1 MVPRFITPDSL
12 LAIWINHSI
21 RYPAWQLQDLYKLLV
36 QAALG
41 SEHAVSD
48 PPSAQRWLE
57 RELGEMGAGP
67 DEPIFDPIT
76 PDERMIR
83 VHLRSFL
90 AAGCHPQ
97 SLLEAFLATATTYHG
112 SREQLASWCSLAIE
126 MCQNGDL
133 PFNAQEAQAFFAEM
147 GENGYPA
154 VHHSP
159 VYQRLY
165 HPAYRVVLR
174 ALIEPDEA

>member
-1 MVPRFITPDSL
+1 MHNILKKRQ
-12 LAIWINHSI
+12 I

-48 PPSAQRWLE
+48 LQSARRWLE
-57 RELGEMGAGP
+57 RELGEMGDGP
-67 DEPIFDPIT
+67 KEPIYDPIA
-76 PDERMIR
+76 PDGSIIHI
-83 VHLRSFL
+83 HLRPYI
-90 AAGCHPQ
+90 AAGRDTQ
-97 SLLEAFLATATTYHG
+97 SLLEAFIATANTYHG

-126 MCQNGDL
+126 MCRNGELSFD
-133 PFNAQEAQAFFAEM
+133 AQEAQAFFAEM

-165 HPAYRVVLR
+165 RPAYRVVLR